1 MYNSGSPLT
10 IDTLGYI
17 LFYAISANRY
27 VSMDTGS
34 QVLGSM
40 QLRQE
45 VSHMEEERVQ
55 VVNNIDELEQ
65 KIKDLDNQM
74 DESIRE
80 VRPLSPCVLG
90 LLGLSNVKKK
100 SWKRNTTA
108 TQNNCKLIQYENRT
122 YLVFLYS
129 CGYPT
134 LCPVVVFH

>member
-1 MYNSGSPLT
+1 
-10 IDTLGYI
+10 
-17 LFYAISANRY
+17 
-27 VSMDTGS
+27 MDTGS

-80 VRPLSPCVLG
+80 VRPLSLCVLG

-100 SWKRNTTA
+100 SRKRNTTV
-108 TQNNCKLIQYENRT
+108 TQNNCKLIQYENLS